1 MNISSIRL
9 SPGKSLQKQLLLIF
23 SVTLGLALLGSV
35 LGVGRIVEHVEQ
47 HAWQDRQQEAALR
60 AAEIVDNFIKRQIHV
75 LRLVDLFG
83 LDELN
88 QFDAQKM
95 AELVAYSPDMLE
107 IILLGSEGQIVS
119 YGPKD
124 NAQLAHLF
132 TIPQSNWFI
141 QARLGRVYI
150 GDVQRAS
157 DGSSYIVI
165 SIPVRQHGV
174 LAARLRME
182 VIQKVVQNLHFG
194 VAGSSFI
201 ADREGAIIAHSDHS
215 ITDRGMRLND
225 HPELFALLRA
235 SSASWAGEYVN
246 LQGVRVVGTTIPVAD
261 SNWMIITEAPQSEA
275 YAASRSSWQTLAAG
289 AIFVAFALA
298 LSLSVYMNRNFLAPV
313 KFLLAGVRHIKEG
326 NLDHRIAMRQGN
338 EIGQVA
344 VAFNEMTERL
354 QDRERDV
361 REQTAAL
368 LEAKSLL
375 EERVRERTR
384 ELEEQVR
391 AKENALAEL
400 AQAQSS
406 LLEMSRAAG
415 MAEVATGVLHNVG
428 NVLNSVNVSC
438 NMILDQLRES
448 RVSNVSRVA
457 ALLTEAE
464 GEMCRFMSEDARGLQ
479 LPAYLSALAQAL
491 QEEHEHLRTEA
502 ESLHGRIDHIKEIVT
517 MQQTYGRVMGV
528 TETLPPQQLMED
540 ALQLNIEALGRHN
553 ISIVRD
559 YAPVPDVTVDRHKVL
574 QILLNLINNAK
585 YACTHENLEEKT
597 ITLRISNPAPGLVR
611 MEVSDKGIGIEPAN
625 LKRIFQHGFTTRRD
639 GHGFGLHSGALA
651 ARDLGGSLGAHSDGP
666 GHGATFTLDLPCTPG
681 GVA

>member
-23 SVTLGLALLGSV
+23 SVTLGLAMLGSV
-35 LGVGRIVEHVEQ
+35 LGVGRIVEQVEQ
-47 HAWQDRQQEAALR
+47 HAWRDRQQEAALR

-83 LDELN
+83 LDELD

-107 IILLGSEGQIVS
+107 IILLGSEGQLVAH
-119 YGPKD
+119 GPKE

-141 QARLGRVYI
+141 QARLGRIYI

-165 SIPVRQHGV
+165 SIPVRHHGV

-182 VIQKVVQNLHFG
+182 VIQQVVQNLHFG

-225 HPELFALLRA
+225 HPELFALLRT

-246 LQGVRVVGTTIPVAD
+246 LQGVSVVGTTIPVAD

-275 YAASRSSWQTLAAG
+275 YAASRRSWQTLAAG

-298 LSLSVYMNRNFLAPV
+298 LSLSVFMNRNFLAPV
-313 KFLLAGVRHIKEG
+313 KFLLAGVRQIKEG
-326 NLDHRIAMRQGN
+326 NLDHRIAMRQSN

-354 QDRERDV
+354 QDRERHV

-391 AKENALAEL
+391 AKEHALAEL

-457 ALLTEAE
+457 TLLTEAE

-479 LPAYLSALAQAL
+479 VPAYLRALAEAL
-491 QEEHEHLRTEA
+491 QEEHEHLRREA

-528 TETLPPQQLMED
+528 TETLPPEQLMED
-540 ALQLNIEALGRHN
+540 ALKLNIEALGRHN

-585 YACTHENLEEKT
+585 YACTHGDLEQKT

-611 MEVSDKGIGIEPAN
+611 MEVSDKGLGIEPAN

>member
-1 MNISSIRL
+1 MNMNTVRL
-9 SPGKSLQKQLLLIF
+9 NPGKSLQRQILLIF
-23 SVTLGLALLGSV
+23 SITLGLAMLLSV
-35 LGVGRIVEHVEQ
+35 LGVGRIVEHVEE

-60 AAEIVDNFIKRQIHV
+60 AAETVDNFIQRQIHV
-75 LRLVDLFG
+75 LRLMDLFG
-83 LDELN
+83 MDELD
-88 QFDAQKM
+88 QPDGQEMTDLF
-95 AELVAYSPDMLE
+95 AYSPDLLE
-107 IILLGSEGQIVS
+107 VILLNSQGRVVTH
-119 YGPKD
+119 GPRN

-141 QARLGRVYI
+141 QARLGRIYI

-165 SIPVRQHGV
+165 SIPVRNHGV
-174 LAARLRME
+174 LAARLKME
-182 VIQKVVQNLHFG
+182 VIQQVVRNLHFG
-194 VAGSSFI
+194 LAGSSFI
-201 ADREGAIIAHSDHS
+201 ADREGAIIAHSDQT

-225 HPELFALLRA
+225 HPELFALLRSA
-235 SSASWAGEYVN
+235 SASWAGEYVN
-246 LQGVRVVGTTIPVAD
+246 LQGVRVVGTTIPVPG

-275 YAASRSSWQTLAAG
+275 YAASRRSWQTLVGG
-289 AIFVAFALA
+289 AVFVTFLLA
-298 LSLSVYMNRNFLAPV
+298 VTLSVFMNRNFLSPV
-313 KFLLAGVRHIKEG
+313 KFLLAGVRHIKDG
-326 NLDHRIAMRQGN
+326 NLDHRIAMRQSN

-354 QDRERDV
+354 QDRERHL
-361 REQTAAL
+361 REQAAAL

-391 AKENALAEL
+391 AKEKALEDLAE
-400 AQAQSS
+400 AQSS

-438 NMILDQLRES
+438 NMILDQLRQS
-448 RVSNVSRVA
+448 RVSNLTRVA
-457 ALLTEAE
+457 ALLDEAE
-464 GEMCRFMSEDARGLQ
+464 GDMARFMSQDPRGLQ
-479 LPAYLSALAQAL
+479 IPAYLRALAQAL
-491 QEEHEHLRTEA
+491 QDEHDNLRAEA
-502 ESLHGRIDHIKEIVT
+502 RSLHDRIDHIKEIVT

-528 TETLPPQQLMED
+528 TETLPPAQLMED
-540 ALQLNIEALGRHN
+540 ALKLNIEALNRHH

-585 YACTHENLEEKT
+585 YACTHGSMDQKAV
-597 ITLRISNPAPGLVR
+597 TLRIASPAPGRVR
-611 MEVSDKGIGIEPAN
+611 MEVSDRGMGIEPEN
-625 LKRIFQHGFTTRRD
+625 LTRIFQHGFTTRRD

-651 ARDLGGSLGAHSDGP
+651 ARDLGGSLAVRSDGP
-666 GHGATFTLDLPCTPG
+666 GRGATFTLELPCTPG
-681 GVA
+681 GGA

>member
-1 MNISSIRL
+1 MNINAVRL
-9 SPGKSLQKQLLLIF
+9 TPGKSLQRQILLIF
-23 SVTLGLALLGSV
+23 SATLGLAMLVSV
-35 LGVGRIVEHVEQ
+35 LGVGRIVEHVEE

-60 AAEIVDNFIKRQIHV
+60 AAETVDNFIKRQIHV
-75 LRLVDLFG
+75 LRLIDLFG
-83 LDELN
+83 LDDLD
-88 QFDAQKM
+88 QLDAQEM
-95 AELVAYSPDMLE
+95 SDLIASSPDLLE
-107 IILLGSEGQIVS
+107 VILLNSQGQVVTH
-119 YGPKD
+119 GPRD

-165 SIPVRQHGV
+165 SIPVRHHGV

-182 VIQKVVQNLHFG
+182 VIQQVVQNLHFG

-225 HPELFALLRA
+225 HPELFALLRT

-246 LQGVRVVGTTIPVAD
+246 LQGVRVVGTTIPVPD

-275 YAASRSSWQTLAAG
+275 YAASRRSWQTLVAG

-298 LSLSVYMNRNFLAPV
+298 VILSVFMNRNFLSPV

-354 QDRERDV
+354 QDRERHV
-361 REQTAAL
+361 QEQTAAL
-368 LEAKSLL
+368 LEAKSML
-375 EERVRERTR
+375 EERVHERTR

-391 AKENALAEL
+391 AKERALEEL

-457 ALLTEAE
+457 AMLTEAQ
-464 GEMCRFMSEDARGLQ
+464 GEICRFMSEDPRGLQ
-479 LPAYLSALAQAL
+479 IPAYLRALAQAL
-491 QEEHEHLRTEA
+491 QDEHDNLRTET

-528 TETLPPQQLMED
+528 TETLPAEQLMED
-540 ALQLNIEALGRHN
+540 ALKLNIEALNRHH
-553 ISIVRD
+553 ISIIRD

-585 YACTHENLEEKT
+585 YACTHGSQEQKAIN
-597 ITLRISNPAPGLVR
+597 LRISSPEPGRVR
-611 MEVSDKGIGIEPAN
+611 MEVSDKGMGIDPDN
-625 LKRIFQHGFTTRRD
+625 LTRIFQHGFTTRRD

-651 ARDLGGSLGAHSDGP
+651 ARDLGGSLGVRSDGP
-666 GHGATFTLDLPCTPG
+666 GHGATFTLELPCTPG

>member
-1 MNISSIRL
+1 MNIHAVRL
-9 SPGKSLQKQLLLIF
+9 NPGKSLQRQILLIF
-23 SVTLGLALLGSV
+23 SAILGLTMLFSV
-35 LGVGRIVEHVEQ
+35 LGVGRIVEHVEE

-60 AAEIVDNFIKRQIHV
+60 AAQTVDNFVKRQIHV
-75 LRLVDLFG
+75 LRLIDLFG

-88 QFDAQKM
+88 QLDAQEM
-95 AELVAYSPDMLE
+95 SDLVAYSPDLLE
-107 IILLGSEGQIVS
+107 IILLDSQGKVVTH
-119 YGPKD
+119 GPRN
-124 NAQLAHLF
+124 NAQLANLF

-141 QARLGRVYI
+141 QARLGRIYI

-165 SIPVRQHGV
+165 SIPVIHNGV
-174 LAARLRME
+174 LAARLKME
-182 VIQKVVQNLHFG
+182 VIQQVVQNLHFG
-194 VAGSSFI
+194 VSGSSFI

-225 HPELFALLRA
+225 HPELFALLRS
-235 SSASWAGEYVN
+235 SSANWAGEYVN
-246 LQGVRVVGTTIPVAD
+246 LQGVRVVGTTIPVPD

-275 YAASRSSWQTLAAG
+275 YAASRRSWQTLVAG
-289 AIFVAFALA
+289 AFFVSFVLA
-298 LSLSVYMNRNFLAPV
+298 VTLSVFMNRNFLSPV

-326 NLDHRIAMRQGN
+326 NLDHRISMRQSN

-354 QDRERDV
+354 QDRERHV
-361 REQTAAL
+361 QEQTAAL
-368 LEAKSLL
+368 LEAKSML

-384 ELEEQVR
+384 ELEEQVL
-391 AKENALAEL
+391 AKEKALAEL
-400 AQAQSS
+400 AEAQSS

-415 MAEVATGVLHNVG
+415 MAEGATGVLHNVG

-448 RVSNVSRVA
+448 RVSNVARVA
-457 ALLTEAE
+457 AMLTEAK
-464 GEMCRFMSEDARGLQ
+464 GELCRFMSEDPRGLQ
-479 LPAYLSALAQAL
+479 IPTYLHALAQAL
-491 QEEHEHLRTEA
+491 QEEHENLRA
-502 ESLHGRIDHIKEIVT
+502 ETASLHGRVDHIKEIVT

-528 TETLPPQQLMED
+528 SETLPPEQLMED
-540 ALQLNIEALGRHN
+540 ALKLNIEALKRHH

-585 YACTHENLEEKT
+585 YACTNGSLEQKAV
-597 ITLRISNPAPGLVR
+597 TLRIYSPGPGRVR
-611 MEVSDKGIGIEPAN
+611 MEVSDKGMGIDPDN
-625 LKRIFQHGFTTRRD
+625 LTRIFQHGFTTRRD

-651 ARDLGGSLGAHSDGP
+651 ARDLGGSLGARSDGS
-666 GHGATFTLDLPCTPG
+666 GHGATFTLELPCMPG